1 MVRIM
6 TPSPVSDKR
15 QHVVETAYAL
25 FKRAGFHATGID
37 RIIAEADVAKMT
49 MYRHFPSKDEL
60 IVAVL
65 DYRARRFDDQLNQLA
80 QKSITPEQKIAEIFD
95 WHGRWFRSPD
105 FHGCLFAHALA
116 EFGDPGHPVFEAVA
130 RQKNGLRQRMRSIL
144 SEVMPRGR
152 AENVAATLLMLIE
165 GATLMA
171 QMGQGNTALRE
182 ARKTALGIVAASR
195 GPQ

>member
-95 WHGRWFRSPD
+95 WHGRWFRSRD

-171 QMGQGNTALRE
+171 QMGQADTALRE
-182 ARKTALGIVAASR
+182 ARKTALDVVAASR
-195 GPQ
+195 KPQ